1 MTEIVGRRLPENL
14 IGPETEISAE
24 LIAVG
29 EEIFGEGVI
38 KELLTRINSILKE
51 VTNLDDGHKSD
62 LKNRIYEMIRQ
73 FLEVLASCFKN
84 ESYLES
90 TVIPTIRQAFVN
102 VTNLM
107 LLPEPYNNLGT
118 KFNDNRLV
126 EVVRDF
132 FNLTGCSDIDDRTL
146 LIALHLLNQV
156 RRWRVIAKNYAE
168 SLLTINFEESD
179 LMHAIRMR
187 ILAEFLY
194 PEFELDQENLTNL
207 AKLIILHDLPEVVIG
222 DFSQGENYGDREIFE
237 KIRSLFKRIEATVP
251 ETLLGSLGS
260 QEPWRRLLALYQ
272 GYENRLEQ
280 KDGEYTE
287 LDRVYRI
294 LRILDKLD
302 SLANV
307 MAMAVLDIN
316 DSNDLNQYYEQGY
329 SNYLMKTIESFL
341 LAMEQYAQL
350 LQLMPRFSDKNVLT
364 THLKNLFKKI
374 LDFLNQQY
382 NTQLA
387 RTDRNSSDPRRNRI
401 IITNWF
407 EVVLKKADQIS
418 NELPITS
425 QIITEVIQK
434 LNPRNPFDQVIS
446 WFGY

>member
-14 IGPETEISAE
+14 IRPKTEISAE

-29 EEIFGEGVI
+29 EKIFGDGVI
-38 KELLTRINSILKE
+38 KLLTRINSILKE

-62 LKNRIYEMIRQ
+62 LKNRIYEMIHQ

-90 TVIPTIRQAFVN
+90 TVIPTIRQAFVD

-280 KDGEYTE
+280 KKDGEYTE